1 MEHGNLKELI
11 ALDVDSS
18 DNLTEEMLFKFIQS
32 YGGQLHGKP
41 ENEIKGALKKIP
53 TVCPPPPPSF

>member
-18 DNLTEEMLFKFIQS
+18 DNLTEEGLFKFVQA

-41 ENEIKGALKKIP
+41 FLRFRYNRYFLL
-53 TVCPPPPPSF
+53 

>member
-1 MEHGNLKELI
+1 MIHTLNILKLKTKFQHWMEHGNLKELI

-32 YGGQLHGKP
+32 YGGQLHGK
-41 ENEIKGALKKIP
+41 
-53 TVCPPPPPSF
+53 F